1 MLSMK
6 IKLYHPL
13 REISMKGPREAA
25 YILKKLNLPREAYL
39 VIWGEELVAEDA
51 ILPDEAEIEIRPVIS
66 GG

>member
-1 MLSMK
+1 MPSMK

-25 YILKKLNLPREAYL
+25 LILKELNLPREAYL
-39 VIWGEELVAEDA
+39 VISGDALVPEDA

>member
-1 MLSMK
+1 MPSMK

-25 YILKKLNLPREAYL
+25 LILKELNLPREAYL
-39 VIWGEELVAEDA
+39 VISGDALVPEDT
-51 ILPDEAEIEIRPVIS
+51 ILPDEAEVEIRPVIS